1 MATKTKTTS
10 LDDIASRAAT
20 LTSSETA
27 RLAQAWR
34 MQIGGGA
41 AMARARM
48 VAIEH
53 QRDHALAELREAV
66 REVGALAGQMG
77 GERAEYEAAQARQC
91 VREVML
97 AVSIRDL
104 VGSAIDLQAVEI
116 LLAPWLKVIGP
127 IRF

>member
-1 MATKTKTTS
+1 
-10 LDDIASRAAT
+10 
-20 LTSSETA
+20 
-27 RLAQAWR
+27 
-34 MQIGGGA
+34 
-41 AMARARM
+41 
-48 VAIEH
+48 
-53 QRDHALAELREAV
+53 
-66 REVGALAGQMG
+66 MG